1 MFAARVIVEF
11 RRKLWH
17 VSNYSFSLVVV
28 NFTKSVEFIDR
39 TLIENDAKIIR
50 SLFENVTVA

>member
-17 VSNYSFSLVVV
+17 VSNDSFSLVVV

-39 TLIENDAKIIR
+39 ALIENDAKIIR